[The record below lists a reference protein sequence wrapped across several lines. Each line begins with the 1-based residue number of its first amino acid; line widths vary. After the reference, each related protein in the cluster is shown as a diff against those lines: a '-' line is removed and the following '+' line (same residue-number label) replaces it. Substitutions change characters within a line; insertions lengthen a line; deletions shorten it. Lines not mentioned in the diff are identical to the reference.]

1 MPAKLP
7 AIALSLTLAI
17 GPILGACSQQKAST
31 EKPEESV
38 AVQPQA
44 VLATWLEEPGWTT
57 IGANPQGTRAQIKTP
72 KRISSEQ
79 PIFRTEFRYL
89 DRLNPLSGIREDN
102 CLQETTKFIQDPRY
116 VKQEDSVFTRS
127 AERVNYNDMVFAY
140 VCQTSSGKLTPGSN
154 AKDAIEY
161 LQSLGYI
168 FLYQASS
175 ESNGEIRDF
184 NSRYLTECQFNV
196 SSCTFL
202 FQQPSLHFTTT
213 LKTDGRN
220 LIAVE
225 KDYLFLKDCGALRP
239 EIDEKCIVFRDYFS
253 YRDQNLDFAILD
265 NAQEMSKLVGCNA
278 RAITDEWCSS
288 VAEYRFKDGFLYVY
302 KSATE
307 LGLDYSWLPNA
318 KASTE
323 NDGGYEHFSPAY
335 NQDFFTL
342 EGSTYTQ
349 GSNDNRKPIAARFQ
363 SVKKYIYK
371 DKKTGKLYCNARL
384 DKLPRPNYHEGII
397 RYRPN
402 SIVPENGY
410 ICTESGWRYV
420 DRR

>member
-1 MPAKLP
+1 MFS
-7 AIALSLTLAI
+7 ISVLSLLSLSSLTGCNQEKDNNHSEGTTVQKSTRLA
-17 GPILGACSQQKAST
+17 
-31 EKPEESV
+31 SV
-38 AVQPQA
+38 KEWIV
-44 VLATWLEEPGWTT
+44 EPGWVT
-57 IGANPQGTRAQIKTP
+57 IGSDPQGTRAQIRQTQQ
-72 KRISSEQ
+72 ISPEK

-102 CLQETTKFIQDPRY
+102 CLQENTKFTQDPRY
-116 VKQEDSVFTRS
+116 LAQEDSAFLRS
-127 AERVNYNDMVFAY
+127 AKRANYNDMVFAY
-140 VCQTSSGKLTPGSN
+140 ICQTSSGKLTPGSSAQN
-154 AKDAIEY
+154 AIKY

-168 FLYQASS
+168 FFYKKSP
-175 ESNGEIRDF
+175 ESDGKMRDF

-196 SSCTFL
+196 SSCEFL
-202 FQQPSLHFTTT
+202 FQHPSLIQFSTI

-318 KASTE
+318 QSSTE

-363 SVKKYIYK
+363 PVKKYIYK